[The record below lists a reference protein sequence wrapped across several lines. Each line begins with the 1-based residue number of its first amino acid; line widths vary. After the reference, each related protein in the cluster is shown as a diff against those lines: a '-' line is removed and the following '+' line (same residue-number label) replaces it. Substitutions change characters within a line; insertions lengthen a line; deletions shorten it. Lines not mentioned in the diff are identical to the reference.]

1 MRKGGPV
8 MWKLGCRLLL
18 RIRKGDLVMQKLGC
32 RLLPRREGT

>member
-1 MRKGGPV
+1 